1 MNPETVKKISLFHK
15 RIERLK
21 GNIDFFQ
28 NVTLNLDFEKD
39 LESRVVLNGP
49 DAKTIKATLVDFRPF
64 TLNDEPV
71 SFNHIC
77 NLVEKSTDEPELKN
91 KVREARNIWGKIL
104 QRKQKSPAI
113 GGMKMQIDNIELLS
127 EVNFEIWMN
136 TDYFHIGDDKER
148 NLLERMQQ
156 TPFGQ
161 LSHFAFID
169 LVQRMCGILFWF
181 DNQVVNPLINQK
193 HE

>member
-1 MNPETVKKISLFHK
+1 MEPETIKKLNLFHK
-15 RIERLK
+15 RIGRLK
-21 GNIDFFQ
+21 ENTDFFQ
-28 NVTLNLDFEKD
+28 SVTLNLNFEQGSG
-39 LESRVVLNGP
+39 SRVALKGP

-77 NLVEKSTDEPELKN
+77 NLVEKSVDELELKN
-91 KVREARNIWGKIL
+91 KVREARDVWGKLL
-104 QRKQKSPAI
+104 QRKQGSPSI
-113 GGMKMQIDNIELLS
+113 GGMKMQIDSTELLS
-127 EVNFEIWMN
+127 EENFEIWMN

-148 NLLERMQQ
+148 NLLERMEQ

-181 DNQVVNPLINQK
+181 DKQVIDPLINQS